1 MIRKKSKAE
10 KENHFTSARWFVM
23 DRIESSNYVLN
34 RLVLRK
40 WHASSNRNEN
50 AVSAATVMTAF
61 TKPAMAIITST
72 AKQMNWN

>member
-1 MIRKKSKAE
+1 
-10 KENHFTSARWFVM
+10 M

-40 WHASSNRNEN
+40 WHASSAEHNRNEN